1 MPDFD
6 TSNIQDDDRVEI
18 TDLDLQNDGSSTS
31 LSIVLLRFIRKIP
44 LFPNT
49 RTRSTALAL
58 LTCVLML
65 LFLVQPGLP
74 DIPRQASST
83 SALATSY
90 AVDVQSRLSI
100 IGTTPSANKV
110 TWIKISNGII
120 IEIQA
125 SPGTIVWQHCKR
137 LNWHVPTKYP
147 RPRVFICK

>member
-18 TDLDLQNDGSSTS
+18 ADLDLQNDGSSTS

-44 LFPNT
+44 LFANT

-74 DIPRQASST
+74 DIPRQVSST

-90 AVDVQSRLSI
+90 AVDVQSPLSN
-100 IGTTPSANKV
+100 IGAPPANKV
-110 TWIKISNGII
+110 TWIKIVNGII

-137 LNWHVPTKYP
+137 LNWHAPSKYP
-147 RPRVFICK
+147 RPRVVLCH

>member
-44 LFPNT
+44 LFANT

-83 SALATSY
+83 SALARFNSIP
-90 AVDVQSRLSI
+90 VQSSLSN
-100 IGTTPSANKV
+100 IGTPPANKV

-137 LNWHVPTKYP
+137 LNWHIPTKYP
-147 RPRVFICK
+147 RPTVVICH

>member
-44 LFPNT
+44 LVANT
-49 RTRSTALAL
+49 SARSTALAL
-58 LTCVLML
+58 LTCALML

-74 DIPRQASST
+74 AIPRQASST

-90 AVDVQSRLSI
+90 AVDVQSQLSI
-100 IGTTPSANKV
+100 IGAPRANKV

-125 SPGTIVWQHCKR
+125 SPGTIVWHNCKVQHWFIPRKYA
-137 LNWHVPTKYP
+137 HPT
-147 RPRVFICK
+147 VVICK

>member
-1 MPDFD
+1 MSDFY
-6 TSNIQDDDRVEI
+6 TRNIQDDDRVEI

-44 LFPNT
+44 LFANT
-49 RTRSTALAL
+49 RARSTALAL

-65 LFLVQPGLP
+65 LFLVQPALP
-74 DIPRQASST
+74 ATPRQASST

-90 AVDVQSRLSI
+90 AVDVQSPLSI
-100 IGTTPSANKV
+100 IGAPSANKV
-110 TWIKISNGII
+110 TWIKISNGKV

-125 SPGTIVWQHCKR
+125 SPGTIVWHNCKR

-147 RPRVFICK
+147 RPRVVICK

>member
-44 LFPNT
+44 LFANT
-49 RTRSTALAL
+49 SARSTALAL

-74 DIPRQASST
+74 HIPRQASST

-90 AVDVQSRLSI
+90 AVHVHSPLSLI
-100 IGTTPSANKV
+100 FPPPPTKV
-110 TWIKISNGII
+110 T
-120 IEIQA
+120 
-125 SPGTIVWQHCKR
+125 
-137 LNWHVPTKYP
+137 
-147 RPRVFICK
+147 

>member
-6 TSNIQDDDRVEI
+6 TSNTQDDDRVEI
-18 TDLDLQNDGSSTS
+18 TDLDLQNDGSGTS

-44 LFPNT
+44 LVANT
-49 RTRSTALAL
+49 SARSTALAL

-83 SALATSY
+83 SALARFNFTP
-90 AVDVQSRLSI
+90 VQSPLSSI
-100 IGTTPSANKV
+100 DAPSATKV

-125 SPGTIVWQHCKR
+125 SPGTIVWHNCKVQHWFIPRKYA
-137 LNWHVPTKYP
+137 HPT
-147 RPRVFICK
+147 VVICK

>member
-6 TSNIQDDDRVEI
+6 TRNILDDDRVEI

-31 LSIVLLRFIRKIP
+31 ISIVLLRFIRKIP
-44 LFPNT
+44 LFANT
-49 RTRSTALAL
+49 RARSTALAL

-90 AVDVQSRLSI
+90 AVDVQSPLSN
-100 IGTTPSANKV
+100 IGAPPANKV
-110 TWIKISNGII
+110 TWIKISNGKV

-125 SPGTIVWQHCKR
+125 SPGTIVWNNCKVQHWFIPRKYA
-137 LNWHVPTKYP
+137 HPTI
-147 RPRVFICK
+147 VICH

>member
-18 TDLDLQNDGSSTS
+18 TDLDPQSEGSSTS

-44 LFPNT
+44 LFANT

-58 LTCVLML
+58 LTCALML

-74 DIPRQASST
+74 AIPRQASST

-90 AVDVQSRLSI
+90 AVDVQSQLSI
-100 IGTTPSANKV
+100 IGAPRANKV
-110 TWIKISNGII
+110 TWIKISHGII

-137 LNWHVPTKYP
+137 LNWHIPTKYP
-147 RPRVFICK
+147 RPTVVICH

>member
-18 TDLDLQNDGSSTS
+18 TDLDPQSEGSNTS
-31 LSIVLLRFIRKIP
+31 LSLVLLRFVRKIP
-44 LFPNT
+44 LFANT

-90 AVDVQSRLSI
+90 AVDVQSSLSS
-100 IGTTPSANKV
+100 IGTPPAKKV

-120 IEIQA
+120 TEIQA
-125 SPGTIVWQHCKR
+125 SPGTIVWHNCKVQHWFIPRKYA
-137 LNWHVPTKYP
+137 HPT
-147 RPRVFICK
+147 VVICK